1 MERETR
7 RLADQGRRA
16 DAAVDRILA
25 DRRRAV
31 AQHTRMLASLSHR
44 NVLARGFALVRD
56 DAGELVASV
65 ASLSTGQ
72 AVNIEFQDGNI
83 SAVTA
88 GSASAARSTPKKPA

>member
-1 MERETR
+1 
-7 RLADQGRRA
+7 
-16 DAAVDRILA
+16 
-25 DRRRAV
+25 
-31 AQHTRMLASLSHR
+31 MLASLSHK

-56 DAGELVASV
+56 DAGELVSSV

-88 GSASAARSTPKKPA
+88 GSASAARSAPKKPAREKAPAKDEDAKPVRQGSLFD